1 MRFCDLRFAIAFGD
15 LMIYLVCAIVVHCD
29 GRGALVAT
37 ENGRGA
43 LVATENGRVELPLD
57 RKRRGENGLRSGD
70 MSPRM
75 GGRNKCDPP
84 AFLPK
89 SISKWLNAIVNRK
102 SQIPKCNRKSQI
114 VNRKSQIPKCNRKS
128 QIVNRKYYH
137 LSTTHYQL
145 PTTHYISILSPCFRG
160 WLVVNY

>member
-1 MRFCDLRFAIAFGD
+1 
-15 LMIYLVCAIVVHCD
+15 MIYLVSAIVVHCD

-37 ENGRGA
+37 DNGRVE

-89 SISKWLNAIVNRK
+89 SISKSLNAIANRKSKNRKSLNAIVNRK
-102 SQIPKCNRKSQI
+102 SQIAN
-114 VNRKSQIPKCNRKS
+114 
-128 QIVNRKYYH
+128 
-137 LSTTHYQL
+137 TTIYPL
-145 PTTHYISILSPCFRG
+145 PTANYPLHFYTFPLFSR
-160 WLVVNY
+160 LVSGKLPNIY

>member
-1 MRFCDLRFAIAFGD
+1 
-15 LMIYLVCAIVVHCD
+15 MIYLVSAIVVHCD

-37 ENGRGA
+37 DNGRVE
-43 LVATENGRVELPLD
+43 LVATDNGRVELPLD

-89 SISKWLNAIVNRK
+89 SISKWLNAIANRKSKNRK

-114 VNRKSQIPKCNRKS
+114 E
-128 QIVNRKYYH
+128 NRKYYH

-145 PTTHYISILSPCFRG
+145 PTTIYISILSPCFRG
-160 WLVVNY
+160 WLVVNYRTFIRWIVPMKR

>member
-1 MRFCDLRFAIAFGD
+1 
-15 LMIYLVCAIVVHCD
+15 MIYLVCAIVVHCD

-37 ENGRGA
+37 DNGRVELVATDNGRVE

-57 RKRRGENGLRSGD
+57 RKRRGENGLRSGY

-89 SISKWLNAIVNRK
+89 SISKWPNAIANRKSKNRKSLNAIANRK
-102 SQIPKCNRKSQI
+102 S
-114 VNRKSQIPKCNRKS
+114 
-128 QIVNRKYYH
+128 
-137 LSTTHYQL
+137 
-145 PTTHYISILSPCFRG
+145 
-160 WLVVNY
+160 

>member
-1 MRFCDLRFAIAFGD
+1 MF
-15 LMIYLVCAIVVHCD
+15 YLVCAIVVHCD

-37 ENGRGA
+37 DNGRG
-43 LVATENGRVELPLD
+43 ELPLD

-89 SISKWLNAIVNRK
+89 SISKWLNAIANRK
-102 SQIPKCNRKSQI
+102 SKNRKSLNAI
-114 VNRKSQIPKCNRKS
+114 VNRKS
-128 QIVNRKYYH
+128 
-137 LSTTHYQL
+137 
-145 PTTHYISILSPCFRG
+145 
-160 WLVVNY
+160 